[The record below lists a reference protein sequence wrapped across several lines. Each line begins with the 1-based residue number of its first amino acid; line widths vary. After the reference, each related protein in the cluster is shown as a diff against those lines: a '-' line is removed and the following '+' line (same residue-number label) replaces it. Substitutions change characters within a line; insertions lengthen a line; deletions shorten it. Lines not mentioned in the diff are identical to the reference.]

1 MAFRDE
7 ERSAASPWKDGRPPH
22 LPCRMGELPAA
33 VLFPGDP
40 GRVDRFASML
50 EGFRVVGQNREFRI
64 GLGTFEGVELG
75 VCSTGIGGP
84 STEIAMVEAAG
95 LGCRFALRVGGTG
108 ALDAS
113 IALGTLLV
121 IERALRGGGAPACY
135 AEAERPAL
143 ADPRMVEALC
153 RAAQAAELPMR
164 RAVVA
169 STDSYY
175 AGQGRAFPGSAGA
188 NAGVLERYRAAGA
201 DALDMEAE
209 SVLAIGARLGLV
221 CGAALA
227 VHANRATDAW
237 LEDFGS
243 AQDGMIRV
251 GCKALAEMVRGQR

>member
-1 MAFRDE
+1 MMAFRDE

-84 STEIAMVEAAG
+84 STEIAMVEAA
-95 LGCRFALRVGGTG
+95 